1 MHRAQVRMILSKGEG
16 GAGRPRSAPPSPS
29 LAPKRARV
37 TNNQVVPDDTTYMP
51 PQFTR
56 KLKNAAIGTGCDIRL
71 KVVVTGCPTPTL
83 NWYRNNEPIHLDGQE
98 YGTLWIRESKMEDAG
113 VYTCVAQ
120 NEYGE
125 AMTSAVLAI
134 IELEDSETGED
145 EAVEPQGEEM
155 DAQGNRAFDLPSGES
170 GTIVGS
176 SLTTTPSTLVGTC
189 LTDEHSDWS
198 GSQQTVVE
206 TDVGGRTTT
215 GGPYYYPGTGRPMD
229 ILSRNPSSIPEGGF
243 KSDHSNG
250 SMTSISFR
258 SATDSPKSDMQQSLS
273 RPPLLPPPS
282 PRIGHRS
289 SSSTG
294 VSNQH
299 TLRGPAPPSVTP
311 LTPRKKVVMPSE
323 YVDTV
328 PEEFEEKVKKP
339 KSSGYSQ
346 ASTQDSRPQT
356 PQSEASSRVS
366 VLRPSPKLIR
376 SGSKIFDKLK
386 YLEERRKSLDQTDSP
401 LPVHTWLPLRKARSF
416 DQPEMDIHQ
425 CALASSREDL
435 RDDFRDGVRSE
446 MGGINLR
453 RAAFKQ
459 KTSSFDERGRYATR
473 LYDIENKFSE
483 ELTRIKK
490 TVSKQQLM
498 RSQEFVKSGI
508 VRAPSPKASTR
519 PPDIQVPEK
528 IKADVLKPVDINVVQ
543 EIYPLETKVMLE
555 KHELHQQ
562 ESPSV
567 SVEET
572 AAGLQKTATHNSVM
586 RKPLVRSCATVNLA
600 AELKR
605 PQINEKAIEGQEL
618 CQEAMDEGTTVKVIL
633 PETLDIKK
641 ALILPET
648 SDIKKATDSS
658 LSPEFPTHPVEKR
671 DYSSLSQA
679 ASQDQASFSEVRTS
693 KQISEIKAV
702 PELRTSTARLE
713 PAAAKA
719 QCPPTVAV
727 APGELDRKKDQ
738 VRFLPW
744 AAPNMDITPLPAS
757 HSRKG
762 HDIRT
767 RETEKKSGKV
777 SKKESSSAS
786 GENRTRAKGK
796 GRRIR
801 PTSPELESSDDS
813 YVSAGEDP
821 LEAPVF
827 EIPVQS
833 AMVVEGTT
841 VLLKCIISANP
852 LPEVTWKKDNIP
864 LKNSS
869 THQIRAEGERHT
881 LLIQSAKKTDTGVY
895 TVTARNEVSESSS
908 TSCVTVCAAPTVD
921 PHPHLGT
928 ARELVSPITS
938 DDEYLSPVEE
948 MTEFGSPLHRP
959 AVVMKPQ
966 TPPGD
971 KLGQPKNSVETRFK
985 APPTFEVTLKNQS
998 VLEGQEV
1005 TLTVRARGEPK
1016 PIINWLRNRHPIKY
1030 DSRRH
1035 VIEGASGVYTLCIKA
1050 AERTDTGFY
1059 TCKAIN
1065 EYGTKQ
1071 CEAKLDV
1078 RAHPESNSL
1087 AVVVP
1092 MQDVMVNAGEMAL
1105 FECVVTGPTDVDV
1118 DWLSRGK
1125 LLQPALLNCKMHF
1138 DGRKCK
1144 LLLNSVHEDDSGI
1157 YTCKLSTTKD
1167 ELTCS
1172 GVLRVQPSV
1181 QPMFTRKMEDLDVVE
1196 GRTARLDCKIS
1207 GTPPPTVT
1215 WTHFGQPVKESE
1227 TVHIQKEKGHHSLV
1241 ISHVGSEHEGQY
1253 VVTARNEHG
1262 EVECTAELYVE
1273 EPRPAAAS
1281 HISKLEKMPSIP
1293 EEPEIPE
1300 NEVERFTMPDFLKPL
1315 HDLDV
1320 IESKEAVLECQVTG
1334 LPYPTITWFHNGQKI
1349 QSTEDRRMTQYKDIH
1364 RLVFSS
1370 VSHCHAGVYKS
1381 VISNKVGKAACYAH
1395 LYVTDVVP
1403 SPPDGPPVVASVT
1416 GRIVSLKW
1424 NKPKRLDS
1432 AIDPSQVTYIV
1443 QQQALGTG
1451 QWTTI
1456 ASNLKETTHTIHVL
1470 AKGVQY
1476 LFRVI
1481 TSTPKTN
1488 SRPSPPSETTELLDR
1503 GPYLEDAPV
1512 IIDKPDV
1519 VYVVENQ
1526 PTSIIVTLNHV
1537 EAAIT
1542 WKRGR
1547 DILGGRN
1554 DVCELTMPDDDQH
1567 CLKLFKVGK
1576 GDIGEIT
1583 CEAKNGYGVD
1593 RCTICLELA
1602 EAPRFESIMEDIEI
1616 GTSETARFVV
1626 VVEGKPLPDIMWYK
1640 DQELISE
1647 SSHHTF
1653 VYDDSECSL
1662 IILNTVEDDCG
1673 VYTCTAKNLAGE
1685 VSCKAELVVRT
1696 VKPKAD
1702 GANDDTDGSLMHK
1715 MRRLTDFY
1723 DIHKDIGRGAFS
1735 YIRKVTEKSS
1745 KIDYAGKFISFRA
1758 KTKSSARRE
1767 MTIFSELNH
1776 ERVVYFHDAFEK
1788 KSAIIIIME
1797 LCSPEELLDR
1807 MAKKPSVCESE
1818 IRSYMRQILEG
1829 INYLHQRNILHL
1841 DIKPE
1846 NILMADTISEQI
1858 RICDF
1863 GNAQKI
1869 TVGEAQYVQYGT
1881 PEFVAPEIVNQLPV
1895 STVTDVWPVGVIA
1908 YLCLTGISPFV
1919 GENDKV
1925 TLLNIRNYTV
1935 AFEEKMF
1942 ADLTREAKGFVIKI
1956 LVNDKLRPSTEETL
1970 EHAWFKTLAKGK
1982 NISTDHMKLFLSRRK
1997 WQRSLISYKSK
2008 MMMRSIPEL
2017 MADESSHLSIA
2028 VPKHQ
2033 KESSGLS
2040 SSSDSDDLDELP
2052 FIPMPLQVE
2061 FSSSRMSLNEIP
2073 TDDEAMEQ
2081 TTEHLE
2087 ETGPVEV
2094 TPMELQ
2100 EEQAETTMQ
2109 PMEQVTD
2116 SKKKD
2121 DGEAIGKRQKGSLT
2135 RKRSTEVEGSG
2146 SSDEDNEELQ
2156 KRSDHPRKP
2165 LKKGSSLDSPDLSKK
2180 SMSPS
2185 RKGELRRGSSADS
2198 ALLLNLP
2205 HEDEEGN
2212 DQFDDAG
2219 ELRQVLKKAASME
2232 LPRRSSSPGKLDER
2246 GSYRRKLGS
2255 GEEEYAQ
2262 RLELMRQR
2270 LLRGC
2275 PVDSKIS
2282 GLRGPLTET
2291 LSAIPEKKRTV
2302 SLDRQVIRSTR
2313 SEKQSSLSAPAPAPT
2328 IRLTRAASSES
2339 APRYE
2344 DSDERVLRKASS
2356 FSHGDTEPLILHR
2369 RSGAPLEIP
2378 VAHVEAQRLKESQSL
2393 SCLAD
2398 HSKQESRPTTPRE
2411 ISSKPPTPELNI
2423 EREEPKSTTD
2433 TSACKAPS
2441 QLDKL
2446 KPLEETIKP
2455 SPLAN
2460 GGAGLIS
2467 AFRMPGSNRQTSG
2480 SVTKQQVPMKEPG
2493 TAPEIHPK
2501 TDKKPTPQEK
2511 PLLTRVTPV
2520 SLRESPLPKSVV
2532 HSQPAVLS
2540 DSRPKP
2546 SSYAT
2551 AMQVLQAPAVLA
2563 APEQSRRTENA
2574 FSLQPEGAIVRPVPL
2589 KPIGKPEPHAAVFA
2603 KVTLASKELNAH
2615 KAPTE
2620 VSKEIPSRSLST
2632 ERVQTIDDIDSEEV
2646 FEAKFKRGRES
2657 SLTRGFKLLT
2667 RTWSEEKQLA
2677 ALGKSAREEDMYR
2690 PSPVG
2695 VPLEFLVPD
2704 VHQKRFEE
2712 RSRSV
2717 QDLHDVEKDSGF
2729 MRRLSQRFKRT
2740 PSTDRKEKPPE
2751 DTEETA
2757 SQGRR
2762 LSWSLGLGSSKDKKD
2777 SDSLKSELGTTEDLK
2792 KQSES
2797 PVLAMRK
2804 KIGNTMDR
2812 LSMKL
2817 RSSSEE
2823 RRDSL
2828 KSEKKEDKPE
2838 RRTPLLSLLR
2848 RSTSEGENLRKMGIP
2863 QNQLASQ
2870 SGSTPSTE
2878 SMQSEISIQSEMAV
2892 RGAEDR
2898 RSRWDRWGLSRGRK
2912 DKVVASQP
2920 NIPASLLTEDG
2931 TIVGRQY
2938 IRNESDFP
2946 PVFHI
2951 KLKDQVLLEGESVT
2965 LCCLPAASP
2974 APRILWLKD
2983 KMVLESNEQ
2992 ITIVAGQDGRHL
3004 LTILKA
3010 SPRDA
3015 GLYECAAANALGTST
3030 SSCSVAVARLPGKP
3044 GTPEIPQKYK
3054 NTVLVLWKPAES
3066 YAPSTYTLE
3075 CSMSGVPGWKTV
3087 SSGMAECYHNVTEL
3101 PFGKVVTFRVACKT
3115 KAGQGP
3121 YSNISEEVL
3130 IEEADSKVTPTT
3142 KRATSE
3148 SGTSIK
3154 TTSTAAR
3161 PAESIQTTQA
3171 QAPRLAKGPPPPTPP
3186 RKHRGVIA
3194 TQPTTPRMV
3203 SPPSQTEAVSTVGG
3217 TSVNQLPTPHKVTTS
3232 HFPAA
3237 ARNVPS
3243 TDREVNSSVSPQR
3256 TSSPLVSPAST
3267 FQTTVPARLSSVT
3280 VSIPSEVPLSP
3291 GRMPPP
3297 PLSFSQV
3304 TVTTKPMPVSSVQ
3317 NVKILSDPEELVTL
3331 PCVTSP
3337 APSATAIT
3345 PVPSPGA
3352 SPPLE
3357 TLPKSLSISPTQD
3370 ISPIPPALVSPSP
3383 VPTAHKG
3390 STSPA
3395 PTYMVTSFISVPP
3408 NTPSPVS
3415 LPPSPVSPT
3424 SPDPLTPVSSMPT
3437 TSGKTVATRFIV
3449 KSVTPGKDARYTP
3462 SGRTTPAGKDGTA
3475 LRQGV
3480 PQKPYTFLD
3489 EKARGRFGV
3498 IRECKENS
3506 TGKHFMAKI
3515 IPYEAENKQNILQE
3529 YEILKSLH
3537 HERIMALHEAYITP
3551 RYLVLISENCVGKE
3565 ILYSLI
3571 DRFRYSEDD
3580 VVNYILQILQGLEFL
3595 HDHHIIHLDIKPE
3608 NIIVSYMNTI
3618 KIIDFGCAQPFNPL
3632 VLKQLGRRVGT
3643 LEYMSPEM
3651 VKADPVGS
3659 AADIWGVGVITYI
3672 MLSGRSPFFEPDP
3685 LETENRIQAG
3695 RFDIFKLYP
3704 NVSQSA
3710 SLFIRKILSIYPWSR
3725 PSVRECLSNPWLQDA
3740 YLMKLRR
3747 QTLTFTTNRLKE
3759 FLVEN
3764 QRRRVE
3770 ALTKHKVLLRSYHGG
3785 GQQPPA
3791 PVTQ

>member
-1 MHRAQVRMILSKGEG
+1 MHRAQVRMTLSKGEG
-16 GAGRPRSAPPSPS
+16 GTGRPRSAPPSPS

-37 TNNQVVPDDTTYMP
+37 TNDQVVPDGTTCLP

-71 KVVVTGCPTPTL
+71 KVVVAGCPTPTL
-83 NWYRNNEPIHLDGQE
+83 SWYRNDEPIQLHGQE

-120 NEYGE
+120 NEHGE
-125 AMTSAVLAI
+125 AMTRAVLAI

-145 EAVEPQGEEM
+145 EAVEPQGEAM
-155 DAQGNRAFDLPSGES
+155 DAQGNRGFDLPSGES

-243 KSDHSNG
+243 RSDHSNG

-258 SATDSPKSDMQQSLS
+258 SATDSPKPDMQQSLS
-273 RPPLLPPPS
+273 KPQLLPPPS

-289 SSSTG
+289 SSSAG
-294 VSNQH
+294 ASNQYTH
-299 TLRGPAPPSVTP
+299 RGPAPPSVTP

-328 PEEFEEKVKKP
+328 PEEFEDKVKKP

-346 ASTQDSRPQT
+346 ASTQESRPQT

-435 RDDFRDGVRSE
+435 RDDFRDGIRSE

-459 KTSSFDERGRYATR
+459 KTSSFDERGRYASR

-508 VRAPSPKASTR
+508 VRAPSPNLSSK

-528 IKADVLKPVDINVVQ
+528 IKDDVLKPMDINVVQ
-543 EIYPLETKVMLE
+543 EIHPLETKVMPE
-555 KHELHQQ
+555 KQNPPQQ
-562 ESPSV
+562 EPPSV
-567 SVEET
+567 SIEEP
-572 AAGLQKTATHNSVM
+572 AAGLQKTATHNSAM

-605 PQINEKAIEGQEL
+605 PHINENAVEAQEP
-618 CQEAMDEGTTVKVIL
+618 CQEAMDEGTTVKVLL

-641 ALILPET
+641 APE
-648 SDIKKATDSS
+648 SS
-658 LSPEFPTHPVEKR
+658 LPPEVPSHPLEKR
-671 DYSSLSQA
+671 DYGSMSQA
-679 ASQDQASFSEVRTS
+679 TSQDQASFTKVRTS

-702 PELRTSTARLE
+702 PEVRTSTARLE

-727 APGELDRKKDQ
+727 GQGELDRKKEQ

-744 AAPNMDITPLPAS
+744 ASPNMDITPLPS
-757 HSRKG
+757 SQSRKG

-767 RETEKKSGKV
+767 REAEKKVGKV

-786 GENRTRAKGK
+786 GENRTRTKGK

-869 THQIRAEGERHT
+869 SHQIRAEGERHT

-921 PHPHLGT
+921 PRSHLGT
-928 ARELVSPITS
+928 SSDLVSPITS

-959 AVVMKPQ
+959 AIVTKSQ
-966 TPPGD
+966 PPPRD
-971 KLGQPKNSVETRFK
+971 ELDQSKSSVDMRFK
-985 APPTFEVTLKNQS
+985 APPTFEITLKDQS
-998 VLEGQEV
+998 VLEGQKV
-1005 TLTVRARGEPK
+1005 TMTVRARGEPK
-1016 PIINWLRNRHPIKY
+1016 PIINWLKNRQPIKY

-1035 VIEGASGVYTLCIKA
+1035 VIEEASGAYTLCIKA

-1092 MQDVMVNAGEMAL
+1092 MQDVTVNAGEMAL

-1138 DGRKCK
+1138 DGRKSK

-1172 GVLRVQPSV
+1172 GVLTVRPSV

-1207 GTPPPTVT
+1207 GTPPPAVT

-1227 TVHIQKEKGHHSLV
+1227 TVRVLKEKGHHSLV
-1241 ISHVGSEHEGQY
+1241 ISHVGTEHEGQY

-1262 EVECTAELYVE
+1262 EVECSAELYVE

-1370 VSHCHAGVYKS
+1370 VSHSHAGVYKS

-1395 LYVTDVVP
+1395 LYVADVVP

-1416 GRIVSLKW
+1416 GRIVTLKW

-1432 AIDPSQVTYIV
+1432 AIDPAQVTYIV

-1451 QWTTI
+1451 QWTTV
-1456 ASNLKETTHTIHVL
+1456 ASNLTETTHTIHVL

-1503 GPYLEDAPV
+1503 GPYLEDAPI
-1512 IIDKPDV
+1512 IIDKPDI

-1526 PTSIIVTLNHV
+1526 PTSIVVTLNHV
-1537 EAAIT
+1537 EAAIA

-1547 DILGGRN
+1547 DILGGRK

-1567 CLKLFKVGK
+1567 SLKLFKVGK
-1576 GDIGEIT
+1576 EDIGEIS

-1593 RCTICLELA
+1593 RCTVCLELA

-1640 DQELISE
+1640 NQELISE

-1662 IILNTVEDDCG
+1662 IILNTVEDDSG

-1702 GANDDTDGSLMHK
+1702 RAGDETDGSLMHK
-1715 MRRLTDFY
+1715 IRRLTDYY

-1745 KIDYAGKFISFRA
+1745 KLDYAGKFISFRA
-1758 KTKSSARRE
+1758 KAKSSARRE
-1767 MTIFSELNH
+1767 MTIFSEIDH
-1776 ERVVYFHDAFEK
+1776 ERIVYFHDAFEK
-1788 KSAIIIIME
+1788 KSAIILIME

-1829 INYLHQRNILHL
+1829 IDYLHRSNILHL

-1942 ADLTREAKGFVIKI
+1942 ADLTREAKGFVIKV
-1956 LVNDKLRPSTEETL
+1956 LVNDKLRPSAEETL

-1982 NISTDHMKLFLSRRK
+1982 NISTDHLKLFLSRRK

-2028 VPKHQ
+2028 VPKHL

-2081 TTEHLE
+2081 TAEHLDE
-2087 ETGPVEV
+2087 AGPVDV

-2100 EEQAETTMQ
+2100 EQPEEAAV

-2121 DGEAIGKRQKGSLT
+2121 NGEAVGKRQKGSLT

-2146 SSDEDNEELQ
+2146 SSDEDNGELQ

-2165 LKKGSSLDSPDLSKK
+2165 LKKGSSLDSPDLPQKA
-2180 SMSPS
+2180 MSPS
-2185 RKGELRRGSSADS
+2185 RRGELRRGSSADS

-2205 HEDEEGN
+2205 HEDEEGI

-2232 LPRRSSSPGKLDER
+2232 LPRRSPSPGKLDER
-2246 GSYRRKLGS
+2246 GSHRRKLGS
-2255 GEEEYAQ
+2255 GGEEYAQ

-2270 LLRGC
+2270 LLRGGSM
-2275 PVDSKIS
+2275 DSKMS

-2291 LSAIPEKKRTV
+2291 LSAVPEKKKTV
-2302 SLDRQVIRSTR
+2302 SLDRQVVRSTR
-2313 SEKQSSLSAPAPAPT
+2313 SDKQSSLSAPA

-2378 VAHVEAQRLKESQSL
+2378 VAHMEAQRLKESQSL

-2398 HSKQESRPTTPRE
+2398 PSKQESRPTTPRE
-2411 ISSKPPTPELNI
+2411 ISSKPPTPELNT

-2433 TSACKAPS
+2433 TSTCKASS
-2441 QLDKL
+2441 QLDNL
-2446 KPLEETIKP
+2446 KPVEELSKP

-2460 GGAGLIS
+2460 GGTGLIS
-2467 AFRMPGSNRQTSG
+2467 TYRMPASTRQTSG
-2480 SVTKQQVPMKEPG
+2480 SVTKQQVPMKDQG
-2493 TAPEIHPK
+2493 TAIGIHPK
-2501 TDKKPTPQEK
+2501 TDKKPTAQEK
-2511 PLLTRVTPV
+2511 PSRATPV
-2520 SLRESPLPKSVV
+2520 SLRESLSPKPGTF
-2532 HSQPAVLS
+2532 SQPVVIS

-2551 AMQVLQAPAVLA
+2551 AMQSLQAPAILA
-2563 APEQSRRTENA
+2563 EPEQSLKRENVDQKA
-2574 FSLQPEGAIVRPVPL
+2574 FTLQPEGVLVRPVPL
-2589 KPIGKPEPHAAVFA
+2589 KPIGKSEPHAAVFA
-2603 KVTLASKELNAH
+2603 KAPLVSKELNAH
-2615 KAPTE
+2615 EASAE
-2620 VSKEIPSRSLST
+2620 VPKGIQSRSLST
-2632 ERVQTIDDIDSEEV
+2632 ERVQIIDDIDSEEV

-2667 RTWSEEKQLA
+2667 RTWSEERQLA

-2704 VHQKRFEE
+2704 VHHKRIEE

-2740 PSTDRKEKPPE
+2740 PTTDRKEKSPE
-2751 DTEETA
+2751 DREETA

-2777 SDSLKSELGTTEDLK
+2777 SESLKSEPGETEDLK

-2838 RRTPLLSLLR
+2838 KRTPLLSLLR
-2848 RSTSEGENLRKMGIP
+2848 RSTSEGENLRKVGIP

-2892 RGAEDR
+2892 RGAEER
-2898 RSRWDRWGLSRGRK
+2898 RSRWDRWGLSRGRRER
-2912 DKVVASQP
+2912 VVASQP

-2931 TIVGRQY
+2931 AIVGRQY

-2992 ITIVAGQDGRHL
+2992 ISIVAGQDGRHL

-3010 SPRDA
+3010 IPRDA

-3030 SSCSVAVARLPGKP
+3030 SSCSVAVARLPGRP

-3075 CSMSGVPGWKTV
+3075 CNMSGTSEWKTV

-3130 IEEADSKVTPTT
+3130 IDEADSKVTPTT
-3142 KRATSE
+3142 RRATSE
-3148 SGTSIK
+3148 SVTSEK
-3154 TTSTAAR
+3154 TPSTAMR
-3161 PAESIQTTQA
+3161 PAELSQA
-3171 QAPRLAKGPPPPTPP
+3171 AHAQVPRLAKGPPPPTPP
-3186 RKHRGVIA
+3186 RKHRGIIA
-3194 TQPTTPRMV
+3194 TPPTTPRMV
-3203 SPPSQTEAVSTVGG
+3203 STPSQPEAVSTIGG
-3217 TSVNQLPTPHKVTTS
+3217 SSVIQPPTPYKVTTS
-3232 HFPAA
+3232 HFPAVV
-3237 ARNVPS
+3237 RNVPS
-3243 TDREVNSSVSPQR
+3243 TDREEIYSVSPQS
-3256 TSSPLVSPAST
+3256 TSSPLLSPTST
-3267 FQTTVPARLSSVT
+3267 IQTTIPTPRLSSVT
-3280 VSIPSEVPLSP
+3280 VSITSEVPMSP

-3297 PLSFSQV
+3297 PPSVSQL
-3304 TVTTKPMPVSSVQ
+3304 TVTPKPMHVSSVQ
-3317 NVKILSDPEELVTL
+3317 NAKILPVPEELVTL
-3331 PCVTSP
+3331 PGLTSP
-3337 APSATAIT
+3337 APSVTTVT
-3345 PVPSPGA
+3345 PVSSPVA
-3352 SPPLE
+3352 SPPLV
-3357 TLPKSLSISPTQD
+3357 TLPKPLPISPTRDIPPVPPSSISP
-3370 ISPIPPALVSPSP
+3370 PL
-3383 VPTAHKG
+3383 VPTTHKG

-3408 NTPSPVS
+3408 STPSPVPLS
-3415 LPPSPVSPT
+3415 PSPVSPT
-3424 SPDPLTPVSSMPT
+3424 SEEPLTPVSPMPS
-3437 TSGKTVATRFIV
+3437 TSGKTVPTRFIV

-3515 IPYEAENKQNILQE
+3515 IPYEAENKQSILQE
-3529 YEILKSLH
+3529 YDILKTLH

-3565 ILYSLI
+3565 ILFSLI

-3595 HDHHIIHLDIKPE
+3595 HDNRIIHLDIKPE

-3618 KIIDFGCAQPFNPL
+3618 KIIDFGSAQPFNPL

-3685 LETENRIQAG
+3685 LETENRIQGG

-3764 QRRRVE
+3764 QRRRAE

-3785 GQQPPA
+3785 GQKPQA